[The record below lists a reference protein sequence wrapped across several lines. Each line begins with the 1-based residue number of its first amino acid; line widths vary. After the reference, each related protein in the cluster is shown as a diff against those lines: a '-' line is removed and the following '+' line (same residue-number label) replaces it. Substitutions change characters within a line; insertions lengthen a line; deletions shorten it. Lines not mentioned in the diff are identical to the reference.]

1 MYLLTTTLEKMKTT
15 IDDATL
21 TAYLTGTLDAEGV
34 CIVEAWSAESTD
46 NGELLEEFYRTLFL
60 GGSIAAGRSV
70 DVERSLAEF
79 KRRVRDRRR
88 AGAWGRGRMRLVS
101 RSAAALAAVVLAV
114 AGVVGVGRVNETLSR
129 PTVAS
134 TRLGERAQLELPDG
148 SRVWL
153 NSGSRLEYTSSVFP
167 RRRMVEMSGEVY
179 FEVAGNRRAP
189 FVVESRGLRTEVLGT
204 KFNIRANGNE
214 PSVTTTL
221 VEGSVVAS
229 ASGREVR
236 MSPAQR
242 LVFEVASGRMEL
254 SDVTR
259 AAESSIW
266 IDGRLRFED
275 ETLAEIVRRL
285 EAGHNVTITLADRH
299 LAAERFSC
307 EFDATEDVFH
317 ILSTLRLT
325 GRMDYRALEDHIEIF
340 AARKQP

>member
-1 MYLLTTTLEKMKTT
+1 MKTT

-34 CIVEAWSAESTD
+34 RAVETWSGESPD
-46 NGELLEEFYRTLFL
+46 NGELLEEFYRTLFV
-60 GGSIAAGRSV
+60 SERVAVGRSV

-79 KRRVRDRRR
+79 KRRVRDKRRSETLGRRR
-88 AGAWGRGRMRLVS
+88 ARLVG
-101 RSAAALAAVVLAV
+101 RAAAAVVAAVLAV
-114 AGVVGVGRVNETLSR
+114 AGVAGVARMNETLSR
-129 PTVAS
+129 PTVVS
-134 TRLGERAQLELPDG
+134 TRLGERAQLTLPDG
-148 SRVWL
+148 SKVWL

-179 FEVAGNRRAP
+179 FEVAGDRRSP

-204 KFNIRANGNE
+204 KFNIRANENE

-229 ASGREVR
+229 AGAGAGREVR
-236 MSPAQR
+236 MSPSQR
-242 LVFEVASGRMEL
+242 LVFEVASGKMEL
-254 SDVTR
+254 SEVTR
-259 AAESSIW
+259 AEELPVW

-275 ETLAEIVRRL
+275 ATLAEIVRRL
-285 EAGHNVTITLADRH
+285 EAGHNVKITLADGR
-299 LAAERFSC
+299 LAGERFSC

-325 GRMDYRALEDHIEIF
+325 GRIDYRALDNRIEIF